1 MVEDRF
7 LSLFFLSIP
16 HFKCSE
22 VRCFYFEDYRNILNL
37 FSFFSSF
44 LLSFPLAFFILVH
57 CHSFLLSCFLLSFL
71 PPSFHSCLPFLH
83 SLCPFP
89 LPSSI
94 NLSFLHPS
102 SHLLASFFPYSV
114 IPSSLPPFIPSYYSS
129 IPPYFLYPLPPSLTP
144 SSLFSSFIFLLSPL
158 PPFLPPFFL
167 SSINLSSFHYLSSF
181 LVSFFPSF
189 FSFLAGLTA
198 RRLKVFQRADGRG
211 NKWLFFFFSL
221 FLPIIYSF
229 FPPLPLFFPPPLSL
243 SLDGGRLGALAAQ
256 RGLQQQLHVKLA
268 SPHSLQ
274 CNSSLLRRGKVIC
287 L

>member
-94 NLSFLHPS
+94 NLSFLLS

-211 NKWLFFFFSL
+211 NKWLFFSL
-221 FLPIIYSF
+221 FLPIIYS
-229 FPPLPLFFPPPLSL
+229 PLSSSSSLLPTSSLSL
-243 SLDGGRLGALAAQ
+243 SGWREVGSVSSTARIAATITCEIS
-256 RGLQQQLHVKLA
+256 LA
-268 SPHSLQ
+268 S
-274 CNSSLLRRGKVIC
+274 
-287 L
+287 